1 MKSLKSVLRS
11 EGIFSEDDVH
21 RLSLKKTWN
30 TKQPM
35 VTVITKYPRFEGG
48 VKIDLTTQ
56 LIVNNAS
63 EMGYGGVYLMN
74 LFTNVNIN
82 DAVDDIEVLTHE
94 DADNYLLKAIEDC
107 ENVILAW
114 GSSSSKITSHRI
126 DEINHLLK
134 DFPDKVKKLINPTT
148 KNISH
153 PLNPKS
159 RSFWMVEKLEY
170 TKEIQ

>member
-94 DADNYLLKAIEDC
+94 DADDYLLKAIEDS
-107 ENVILAW
+107 NDIILAW

-126 DEINHLLK
+126 EEVHHLLK
-134 DFPDKVKKLINPTT
+134 DFSDKVKILINPSTR
-148 KNISH
+148 KISH

-159 RSFWMVEKLEY
+159 RSFWMVEQL
-170 TKEIQ
+170 KELQKET

>member
-1 MKSLKSVLRS
+1 MKSLKSLLRS
-11 EGIFSEDDVH
+11 EGIFSEDDMH

-56 LIVNNAS
+56 LIVNQTS

-74 LFTNVNIN
+74 LFTNININ
-82 DAVDDIEVLTHE
+82 DASDEIEVLTHE
-94 DADNYLLKAIEDC
+94 DADDYLLKAIEDS
-107 ENVILAW
+107 EDVILAW
-114 GSSSSKITSHRI
+114 GSTSSKLTTHRI
-126 DEINHLLK
+126 EEINHLLNN
-134 DFPDKVKKLINPTT
+134 FPDKVKQLVNPNT
-148 KNISH
+148 KKVSH

-159 RSFWMVEKLEY
+159 RGFWMVEKVEY
-170 TKEIQ
+170 LKEEK

>member
-11 EGIFSEDDVH
+11 EGIFSEDDMY

-35 VTVITKYPRFEGG
+35 ITVITKYPRFEGG
-48 VKIDLTTQ
+48 VKVDLTTQ

-82 DAVDDIEVLTHE
+82 DAVDDIEILTHE
-94 DADNYLLKAIEDC
+94 DTDDYLLKSNRRQRGNHFC
-107 ENVILAW
+107 L
-114 GSSSSKITSHRI
+114 GSSSSKITTHRI
-126 DEINHLLK
+126 EEINHLLK
-134 DFPDKVKKLINPTT
+134 DFSDKVNILINPST

-159 RSFWMVEKLEY
+159 RACWMIEKFNNLQER
-170 TKEIQ
+170 K

>member
-1 MKSLKSVLRS
+1 MKSLKNVLRS
-11 EGIFSEDDVH
+11 EGIFSEDDMH

-35 VTVITKYPRFEGG
+35 VTVITKYLRFEGG
-48 VKIDLTTQ
+48 VKVDLTTQ

-82 DAVDDIEVLTHE
+82 DEVDDIELLTHE
-94 DADNYLLKAIEDC
+94 NADDYLLKAIEDSK
-107 ENVILAW
+107 EFILAW
-114 GSSSSKITSHRI
+114 GSSSFKITTHRI
-126 DEINHLLK
+126 EEINHLLK
-134 DFPDKVKKLINPTT
+134 DFSDKVKILINPST

-153 PLNPKS
+153 PLNTKS
-159 RSFWMVEKLEY
+159 RSFWTVE
-170 TKEIQ
+170 